1 MLAQLH
7 RQLLDFLRP
16 LTCDSLR
23 NSVTPPEGRARG
35 ETFSLYSQRAERK
48 YLNRAERE
56 RALRAL
62 NSLALDR
69 PLFAQLLAWT
79 GGRVSEVLALTACTF
94 QLDEGIVSIVT
105 LKQRK
110 VSVREVPLPPSL
122 MDALNEFFDLRRL
135 QQGSGSLLR
144 LWPFCRMTAWRFVKE
159 AMKRAKV
166 AGPQACPKGFR
177 HGFGV
182 YSLQAGVP
190 VTLVQRWMG
199 HSWLTTTSIYLDVS
213 GPEEMSFARRFWS
226 TNDASSHVHGR
237 AQIPSNCCGC
247 CHRSQ
252 PPHRPVRPRAITAG
266 ARKRCGLDV
275 SATAKMRVWEES
287 HQRQQALRD
296 QPASQRAL

>member
-159 AMKRAKV
+159 AMKPRQGGGSASMPEGLSTRLRRIFASSRCPGDTRSALDGAFVAHDDEHLSGRERPGRDVVRA
-166 AGPQACPKGFR
+166 
-177 HGFGV
+177 
-182 YSLQAGVP
+182 P
-190 VTLVQRWMG
+190 VLVHQRCQQSCARTSTNPEQLLWML
-199 HSWLTTTSIYLDVS
+199 SSVTTSAPAGAPAGYHS
-213 GPEEMSFARRFWS
+213 R
-226 TNDASSHVHGR
+226 
-237 AQIPSNCCGC
+237 
-247 CHRSQ
+247 RSQ
-252 PPHRPVRPRAITAG
+252 A
-266 ARKRCGLDV
+266 
-275 SATAKMRVWEES
+275 VW
-287 HQRQQALRD
+287 A
-296 QPASQRAL
+296 